1 MKKNKDKK
9 LIQKAIC
16 LLLGASL
23 VTANSN
29 FLSVDVYAETEN
41 TEFENIDSEN
51 IETEHIDGDESHDH
65 NSYIIDD
72 VSEITGFDNP
82 NAEPKNVPAGKTTRT
97 TPVALDMSNYVVN
110 APVNNQTLVMKNYGV
125 RTYLENVT
133 TYRGDMA
140 IREYIPFELKA
151 GESITLK
158 QTGGLNQEDIIVQL
172 KTGLSTQD
180 TQSTI
185 KKNGTEVTMTAV
197 DDSICYMRVPRSNF
211 KDITIE
217 YSITN
222 ATTLPIFKLDETDEA
237 TFFAEWD
244 TLNTEFAL
252 LENETLI
259 MQVPKMNKEY
269 LRALKSKGSFN
280 DINHLLTY
288 YKEMIE
294 FYDEAYGLDG
304 STEYNVNPR
313 QKYLVVPEFRDTGG
327 IVGTYEPEIVRA
339 FGTSR
344 GVLKMLD
351 DSWLAKHEIG
361 HGYQGD
367 MMDWDVSIREIWN
380 NIPSH
385 YYSMVT
391 NSNTQWYRNDY
402 NNTKKPSNQKGV
414 YEKSVRIRQQGAGPS
429 YNLEFFR
436 EIFDQYGLEVFTKFN
451 QEYRRLGMTGAHD
464 DMSNS
469 NRFAEYFSKYAGIDL
484 APYFLSY
491 NFNIDDTVIKANAD
505 LPNSYYLTELVTS
518 KSVKDYVIN
527 EYNLVTEYSLI
538 DTSVFIEDDNLNIS
552 GDVTVNIDI
561 DDTSELDGKQ
571 ILLKN
576 GEHEYYSE
584 IVDGKAVY
592 NDLPVG
598 VYNLFV
604 PLTNSGMYTNDADTY
619 VYVSENGNITTDVK
633 YTKLEDFY
641 LNLNYKVDLRSDANY
656 TPFTA
661 TLSYVSDDY
670 YKLSIKTLADRYN
683 PNASTDS
690 LYTYFKVYD
699 EKGTLVEDYEF
710 YNLTPSVASAKT
722 TYVKP
727 GYKIEIYRGGN
738 KSRKVIQNTMTYQDF
753 NDSKKDLM
761 SYEVTEEGLI
771 YSGGSYGKSVT
782 DAFIKLG
789 STKYF
794 NVENQYL
801 NDKERVY
808 LSNAISYLSES
819 DKESYSKTYAN
830 YLRTNNPVIN
840 VEDNI
845 TAVVGREVDYNATAT
860 DLEDGNLDDKVYVK
874 ETNVDYTK
882 VGEYTTTLR
891 VEDSDHNYNEVV
903 VNVSVQPSD
912 RGDITTVTPD
922 MPADRGNAT
931 TVTPEIPV
939 VVPETETPEVEEP
952 SIEEPV
958 IEEPVI
964 KNPDTEDE
972 TDDNSNSEVIEVD
985 DEDDIDAADNT
996 NEGDKSTG
1004 TGNSNSNNNSNSNT
1018 STSKPGSTDDSDG
1031 NDTDSQETNTSDE
1044 KKPSHF
1050 IDIDNSWAKSSIE
1063 YVAERDILR
1072 GVTENTFEP
1081 KTEVSRAMTAT
1092 VLGRMSDAE
1101 TDGLENNFEDVR
1113 EDVWYTDYV
1122 VWAAEYDIVEPVNN
1136 NSFEPNESI
1145 TREELAVSIENYLE
1159 YSGYPVPDV
1168 KPITFFDD
1176 SSISP
1181 DAKSSVYNLRALGIL
1196 RGDTEGNFN
1205 PKSSLTREELSAILE
1220 RVEEYTNLIDSA
1232 RSLK

>member
-1 MKKNKDKK
+1 MKKNVNKK
-9 LIQKAIC
+9 LLQKTIS

-23 VTANSN
+23 VTSNFN
-29 FLSVDVYAETEN
+29 FLSVDVYAETQNIELENIETQDVDFGSFENTEN
-41 TEFENIDSEN
+41 TEFDDNI
-51 IETEHIDGDESHDH
+51 GC
-65 NSYIIDD
+65 IIDD
-72 VSEITGFDNP
+72 VSEITDFDNP
-82 NAEPKNVPAGKTTRT
+82 NVDVTNSTSVGKTTKT
-97 TPVALDMSNYVVN
+97 TPVKLDMSNYVVN
-110 APVNNQTLVMKNYGV
+110 EPVNNQTLVMKNYGV

-158 QTGGLNQEDIIVQL
+158 QTGGLNQQDIIVQL

-197 DDSICYMRVPRSNF
+197 DDSICYMRVPRTNF

-222 ATTLPIFKLDETDEA
+222 ATTLPVFKLDETDEA
-237 TFFAEWD
+237 TFFTEWD

-294 FYDEAYGLDG
+294 FYDAAYGLDG
-304 STEYNVNPR
+304 STEYNVNPK
-313 QKYLVVPEFRDTGG
+313 QKYLVVPEYRDTGG

-367 MMDWDVSIREIWN
+367 MMDWDVSVREIWN

-402 NNTKKPSNQKGV
+402 NNTKKPANQKGV

-451 QEYRRLGMTGAHD
+451 QEYRRLGLTGAHD

-469 NRFAEYFSKYAGIDL
+469 NRFAEYFSKYAGVDL

-491 NFNIDDTVIKANAD
+491 NFNIDDTVIKANAE
-505 LPNSYYLTELVTS
+505 LPNAYYLTELVTS

-527 EYNLVTEYSLI
+527 EYDLVTEYSLI
-538 DTSVFIEDDNLNIS
+538 DTSVFIEDENLNVS

-576 GEHEYYSE
+576 GEHEFYSE

-604 PLTNSGMYTNDADTY
+604 PLTNSGMYTNDAETY
-619 VYVSENGNITTDVK
+619 VHVSENGNITTDVK
-633 YTKLEDFY
+633 YIKLEDFY

-683 PNASTDS
+683 PNASTNS

-710 YNLTPSVASAKT
+710 YNLTPSVASTKT

-727 GYKIEIYRGGN
+727 GYRIEIYRGGN

-761 SYEVTEEGLI
+761 KYEVTEEGLI
-771 YSGGSYGKSVT
+771 YSGGSYGKAVT
-782 DAFIKLG
+782 DSFIKLG

-801 NDKERVY
+801 NDQERVY
-808 LSNAISYLSES
+808 LSNAISYLNDS
-819 DKESYSKTYAN
+819 DKETYLKTYAK
-830 YLRTNNPVIN
+830 YLRTNNPVI
-840 VEDNI
+840 ETEENI
-845 TAVVGREVDYNATAT
+845 EAVVGKEVEYNATAT
-860 DLEDGNLDDKVYVK
+860 DLEDGNLDSKVFVK
-874 ETNVDYTK
+874 ETDVDYTK

-891 VEDSDHNYNEVV
+891 VEDSDHNYDEVV
-903 VNVSVQPSD
+903 VNVSVKPAD

-939 VVPETETPEVEEP
+939 VEPENPE
-952 SIEEPV
+952 IEEPV
-958 IEEPVI
+958 IENPEIEEPVI
-964 KNPDTEDE
+964 ENPNTEDE
-972 TDDNSNSEVIEVD
+972 TDNNSSSEVEVD
-985 DEDDIDAADNT
+985 NEDDINSVDN
-996 NEGDKSTG
+996 S
-1004 TGNSNSNNNSNSNT
+1004 GNSNLDNNNNSNNNSNSNSNT
-1018 STSKPGSTDDSDG
+1018 SNPVITDDNYYDF
-1031 NDTDSQETNTSDE
+1031 NDEDDDSTTDDDSSI
-1044 KKPSHF
+1044 HF

-1081 KTEVSRAMTAT
+1081 KTEVTRAMTAT

-1101 TDGLENNFEDVR
+1101 TEGLENDFEDVR

-1122 VWAAEYDIVEPVNN
+1122 SWATEYDIVEPVDN

-1159 YSGYPVPDV
+1159 YSGYPVPDATPV
-1168 KPITFFDD
+1168 TFFDD
-1176 SSISP
+1176 SSIAP
-1181 DAKSSVYNLRALGIL
+1181 EAKSSVYNLRALGIL

-1220 RVEEYTNLIDSA
+1220 RVDHYTNDIDTM
-1232 RSLK
+1232 RNNK